1 MSIFENAGE
10 PFRRIR
16 RQARQRRELAI
27 QPSIMR
33 AQSSLESEFNH
44 DPISHPA
51 DRELYEGDVGILI
64 IHGFTGSP
72 HSMRPIADHFIK
84 LGYPVEMPRL
94 AGHGTHWRDM
104 VATEYKEWVDGVDE
118 GYWKLLNAGYRVI
131 VIGIS
136 MGGCIAANLAARHDV
151 LGTVLINPYFV
162 DVNPMM
168 QVAHRVAPIFPSLKS
183 VGSDIARP
191 GVDEG
196 AYPRTP
202 TVSVRQLHLLG
213 RETRELI
220 PLLRAPVLYL
230 RSLHDH
236 VVSDS
241 SHRYFLEH
249 CSATVNFKWLTHSYH
264 VPTLDY
270 DAELVLSVIQDFV
283 VDCEA

>member
-16 RQARQRRELAI
+16 RQAHQRRELAI
-27 QPSIMR
+27 QPSTMR
-33 AQSSLESEFNH
+33 VQNSLESEFNH

-51 DRELYEGDVGILI
+51 DHELYEGDVGLLI

-104 VATEYKEWVDGVDE
+104 VATEYKEWVDGVEE

-131 VIGIS
+131 IIGIS
-136 MGGCIAANLAARHDV
+136 MGGCIATNLAARHDV
-151 LGTVLINPYFV
+151 LGMVLINPYFV

-168 QVAHRVAPIFPSLKS
+168 KVAHRVAPIFPSLKS

-249 CSATVNFKWLTHSYH
+249 CSAPVNFR
-264 VPTLDY
+264 
-270 DAELVLSVIQDFV
+270 
-283 VDCEA
+283 